1 MSVAQ
6 GTQSGVRPAGG
17 AGSDVIDILVVDD
30 HPIVREGLVAILES
44 QIDFNVVAEGN
55 NGVEALAL
63 YKKHAPNVVLMDLQ
77 MPQMDGVAAIQQI
90 RAHDPEAKIVV
101 LTAYDT
107 DERILQAVQA
117 GARGYL
123 LKGAPREDI
132 FRAIRVVNLG
142 GSLLEPAVAGK
153 LLSHVGGIMRGENRD
168 EELTAR
174 ELDVLKLMA
183 KGLRNKEIASELF
196 ITERTVKFHANSI
209 YQKLEVNGRTEAV
222 SKAIQRG
229 LVQL

>member
-1 MSVAQ
+1 MM
-6 GTQSGVRPAGG
+6 
-17 AGSDVIDILVVDD
+17 IDILVVDD

-44 QIDFNVVAEGN
+44 QADFNVVAEAGN
-55 NGVEALAL
+55 GAEALDL
-63 YKKHAPNVVLMDLQ
+63 YKRHAPNVVMMDLQ
-77 MPQMDGVAAIQQI
+77 MPITDGVAGIQGI
-90 RAHDPEAKIVV
+90 RAHDVDAKIVV

-132 FRAIRVVNLG
+132 FRAVRVVNMG

-153 LLSHVGGIMRGENRD
+153 LLSHVGGIMRGENKED
-168 EELTAR
+168 ELTSR
-174 ELDVLKLMA
+174 ELDVLRLMS
-183 KGLRNKEIASELF
+183 KGLRNKEIATELF

-209 YQKLEVNGRTEAV
+209 YQKLDVNGRTEAV
-222 SKAIQRG
+222 SRAIQRG
-229 LVQL
+229 LVTLS